1 MGVACSTL
9 QFNIPKETVMKLL
22 LLTLCSL
29 LSVGLAQD
37 TYHCP
42 DGWLLQEDTS
52 GCRCFYFS
60 AAEMVTR
67 NDADALCAFHNGA
80 WVAEMDSPGINYW
93 LKSQLLDLT
102 HPGEFAQFWLGAFTE
117 GRHNEN
123 NPGEWWWPH
132 KNETVQWFDWGEG
145 EPSNLGVEGCLAMM
159 EYHDAEDPLTR
170 DYFWNDF
177 VCDETAH
184 YICENVCDVA

>member
-1 MGVACSTL
+1 
-9 QFNIPKETVMKLL
+9 MKLL

-29 LSVGLAQD
+29 LSLGLAQD

-80 WVAEMDSPGINYW
+80 WVAELDRPGEKIKPHFFSYSIRPKTNLDINQF
-93 LKSQLLDLT
+93 LVT
-102 HPGEFAQFWLGAFTE
+102 HPKLRSYEIM
-117 GRHNEN
+117 R
-123 NPGEWWWPH
+123 
-132 KNETVQWFDWGEG
+132 
-145 EPSNLGVEGCLAMM
+145 
-159 EYHDAEDPLTR
+159 R
-170 DYFWNDF
+170 
-177 VCDETAH
+177 
-184 YICENVCDVA
+184 

>member
-1 MGVACSTL
+1 MEKRISCEDKELYNLKILHKRAKCVACTTL
-9 QFNIPKETVMKLL
+9 QFNIPKETVMKLF

-29 LSVGLAQD
+29 LSLGLAQD

-80 WVAEMDSPGINYW
+80 WVAELDRPGEKIKPHFFSYSIRPKTNLDINQF
-93 LKSQLLDLT
+93 LVT
-102 HPGEFAQFWLGAFTE
+102 HPKLRSYEIM
-117 GRHNEN
+117 R
-123 NPGEWWWPH
+123 
-132 KNETVQWFDWGEG
+132 
-145 EPSNLGVEGCLAMM
+145 
-159 EYHDAEDPLTR
+159 R
-170 DYFWNDF
+170 
-177 VCDETAH
+177 
-184 YICENVCDVA
+184 